1 MAPRAG
7 FEPATNR
14 LTVDCSTAELSRN
27 TVANLMQF
35 TGCDVKQ
42 ELHFSGFFPV
52 FHLDKVVVII
62 TII

>member
-35 TGCDVKQ
+35 TGCDVKH
-42 ELHFSGFFPV
+42 EDFDFSGFFQAFAPAY
-52 FHLDKVVVII
+52 
-62 TII
+62 